1 MEDVESQAPPPKSWW
16 ASCTECWVWMGTD
29 EATPYIEMSMFIVTF
44 GLLWLSMDLGCQL
57 CVFAILLL
65 SMFFCCRF
73 RYMFFVMW
81 AAIGVLWIHG
91 WRFGGGKG
99 LSVQWN

>member
-1 MEDVESQAPPPKSWW
+1 MEPEAPEPGCWQRFVAFCVW
-16 ASCTECWVWMGTD
+16 LASE
-29 EATPYIEMSMFIVTF
+29 EATPYVEMTLFCTSV
-44 GLLWLSMDLGCQL
+44 LVLWLSMDMGCTL
-57 CVFAILLL
+57 CVFVVLLV